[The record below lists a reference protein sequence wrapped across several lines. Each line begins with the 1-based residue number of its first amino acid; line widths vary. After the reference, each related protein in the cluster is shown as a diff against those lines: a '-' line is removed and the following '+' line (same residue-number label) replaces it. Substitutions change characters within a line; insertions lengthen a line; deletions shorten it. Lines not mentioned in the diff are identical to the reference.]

1 MRPLRP
7 ELNERGKQLL
17 ALAAQILPGLLASG
31 HFTGEDT
38 EGDPC
43 VFGYRNDDETWRDYA
58 LSCWTTLA
66 VDEAVSLAAQL
77 EDACWLQSADG
88 DEQKAHF
95 AGLAKAHEDALAKVG
110 KWKQE
115 KQLAAPAP

>member
-1 MRPLRP
+1 MRPQRP
-7 ELNERGKQLL
+7 ELNERGKRVL

-43 VFGYRNDDETWRDYA
+43 ALGYRNDDETWRDYA

-77 EDACWLQSADG
+77 EDACWLQCADG
-88 DEQKAHF
+88 AEQTAYF
-95 AGLAKAHEDALAKVG
+95 DAVAKEHEQALAKLSQR
-110 KWKQE
+110 KQE
-115 KQLAAPAP
+115 AVAAPAP